1 MKTSKIAS
9 ADVVGRYLGILMLSM
24 LDTSQRYHECDIG
37 LYSGH
42 KDRKPNHIAAIVP
55 TTNARLESGRRIGD
69 WRKGLI
75 VSATGMIARPTGTAA
90 MAR

>member
-1 MKTSKIAS
+1 MST
-9 ADVVGRYLGILMLSM
+9 V
-24 LDTSQRYHECDIG
+24 LDTSERYQQRYIRF
-37 LYSGH
+37 YSGH

-55 TTNARLESGRRIGD
+55 TTNARLESGLRIGD

>member
-1 MKTSKIAS
+1 MST
-9 ADVVGRYLGILMLSM
+9 V
-24 LDTSQRYHECDIG
+24 LDTSERYQQHYIG
-37 LYSGH
+37 YYSGH